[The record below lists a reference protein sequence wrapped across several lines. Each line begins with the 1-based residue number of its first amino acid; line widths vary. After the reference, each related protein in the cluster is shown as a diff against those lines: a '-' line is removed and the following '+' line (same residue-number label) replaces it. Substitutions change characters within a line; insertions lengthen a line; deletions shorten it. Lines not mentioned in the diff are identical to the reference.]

1 MESSQIAALMLKL
14 QEAFIPEKAEGMK
27 GVFQCHVT
35 GVENGDWLMK
45 VENATCSIQSGTVVN
60 PKATLEL
67 ADKDLGDL
75 LYGKLDPLK
84 AFFTGRIR
92 LSGDTGAV
100 IKLLSMFHL
109 NPDRFV

>member
-1 MESSQIAALMLKL
+1 MESSQITVLMAKL
-14 QEAFIPEKAEGMK
+14 QDAFIPEKAEGMK

-45 VENATCSIQSGTVVN
+45 VENATCQVLPGTVIN

-75 LYGKLDPLK
+75 LNGKLDPLK
-84 AFFTGRIR
+84 AFFTGRIQ

-109 NPDRFV
+109 NPDRFI